1 MFTGIVEGIG
11 KVKSVEKSGVSGK
24 ISVTADLD
32 LTSVKIGDSVA
43 VNGACLTVV
52 LLSGNGFTADVSEE
66 SFRLTTL
73 GELRAGDPVNLELS
87 LTPTKPMGGH
97 MVTGH
102 VDGVGQLDRRSRSGT
117 SEVLDFSAPPELMRQ
132 TVKKGSI
139 AVDGIS
145 LTVTDVSRSGF
156 SIAVIPHTLKATTLG
171 AKRNGDK
178 VNIET
183 DIIGKYVEK
192 FLGVRGK
199 KDVTEGLLEEHGF
212 FNN

>member
-24 ISVTADLD
+24 ISVTAGMELAS
-32 LTSVKIGDSVA
+32 LRIGDSVA
-43 VNGACLTVV
+43 VNGACLTVIE
-52 LLSGNGFTADVSEE
+52 LSGDGFTADVSEE

-102 VDGVGQLDRRSRSGT
+102 VDGVGRLVKRGRSGAC
-117 SEVLDFSAPPELMRQ
+117 EVLSFSAPKELMRQ

-145 LTVTDVSRSGF
+145 LTVTDVSESGF
-156 SIAVIPHTLKATTLG
+156 SVAVIPHTLKSTTLG
-171 AKRNGDK
+171 SKRDGDQ

-199 KDVTEGLLEEHGF
+199 GNVTEGFLAEHGF